1 MDDRH
6 RMAAVGLLPEDTP
19 KDSMLATGL
28 RVVMEIIMMHTM
40 AHKNLPGVVLDHQ
53 HEAEPCRWMI

>member
-1 MDDRH
+1 
-6 RMAAVGLLPEDTP
+6 MAAVGLLPEDTP

-40 AHKNLPGVVLDHQ
+40 AHKNLPGVALDRQ